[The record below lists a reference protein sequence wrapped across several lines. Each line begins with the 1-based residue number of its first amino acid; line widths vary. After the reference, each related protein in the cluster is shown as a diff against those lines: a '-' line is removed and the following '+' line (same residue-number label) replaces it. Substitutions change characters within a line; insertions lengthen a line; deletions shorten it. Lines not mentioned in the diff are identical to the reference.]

1 MKLKRDVRE
10 ILKLA
15 DDPGLDPLLK
25 LVEPITSVALATH
38 GSDIERLFYALKE
51 YVPTPEGFD
60 HLYKFDVLAGEVA
73 LRALHVGFVCGL
85 LLGSDP
91 LWALKLSE

>member
-1 MKLKRDVRE
+1 MKPNRSVSE

-15 DDPGLDPLLK
+15 DDPKLERLLR
-25 LVEPITSVALATH
+25 LFEPATSVALATH
-38 GSDIERLFYALKE
+38 GNEIERLFYALKE

-60 HLYKFDVLAGEVA
+60 LLYKFDVLANETA
-73 LRALHVGFVCGL
+73 LKSLQVGFVCGL